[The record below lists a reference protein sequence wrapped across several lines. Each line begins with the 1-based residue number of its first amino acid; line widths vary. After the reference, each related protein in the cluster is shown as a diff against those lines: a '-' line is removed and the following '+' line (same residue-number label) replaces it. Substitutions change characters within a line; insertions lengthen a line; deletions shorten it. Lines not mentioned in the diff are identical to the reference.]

1 MIDIPAGTLQ
11 PQRTHWSLLNRPLE
25 HEQGASPG
33 FLKAGVDATFPDA
46 SAAVGGSLI
55 LVARATKPY
64 RGYRLAFASGARDPR
79 YSCEGGGSI
88 PLSRGC
94 WKSTNFTIP
103 PTNEFVTVN
112 IPFSNFSDHWA
123 PPTGDHKSTCP
134 EDKSTCVTA
143 KVLSKIQRIEVWA
156 EGETANIHLEVQS
169 ISARID
175 DRSQDLESI
184 LG

>member
-1 MIDIPAGTLQ
+1 MGPLQ
-11 PQRTHWSLLNRPLE
+11 PRTPWSILVHQIVE

-33 FLKAGVDATFPDA
+33 FLKAGADATFPDA
-46 SAAVGGSLI
+46 SAAVDGSLI
-55 LVARATKPY
+55 LVARSTKPY
-64 RGYRLAFASGARDPR
+64 RGFRLAFASGARDPR
-79 YSCEGGGSI
+79 YACEGGGSI

-94 WKSTNFTIP
+94 WKSTNFSIP
-103 PTNEFVTVN
+103 PTNEFVTVK

-169 ISARID
+169 ISARAAD
-175 DRSQDLESI
+175 HSTY
-184 LG
+184 